1 MVSDWRVGR
10 EGWKR
15 RGKLLMDEITK
26 WERRVDA
33 GMISCCMPPGKIV
46 SAEGKERER
55 GWLLDLER
63 MTPNRVGEG
72 NG

>member
-1 MVSDWRVGR
+1 
-10 EGWKR
+10 
-15 RGKLLMDEITK
+15 MDEITK

-46 SAEGKERER
+46 SAEEKERER